1 MLTSGKAILSYGII
15 REDIFFVDSGHKLV
29 IQQWLYDILLFKV
42 YEFFGKPGIFLMTL
56 LLSLLF
62 IFFAVRAMRYYR
74 VDIRISITAVL
85 LVCIFSFGV
94 FTIRPGLVTMVLLL
108 IQICICERFKKSGN
122 PASLFLLPLLTLSEI
137 NLHSTMWIAHFI
149 FLLPYLVPV
158 PDKLKKHIKL
168 TDNHISIKKLAM
180 PLLCMAISL
189 FVNPYGLDGI
199 TILFKQGDISSLRIT
214 ELNSPKLTSI
224 YAIVFILVLVV
235 SAVLY
240 GKTTIHSN
248 NAFMLLGTS
257 LLMMLHLRN
266 LQMYSIGLIAIL
278 CDLLVLIPEAKLEKP
293 VKKYHAA
300 VAAVCTVL
308 CFIALG
314 ILLKI
319 NLPYYSFKDEPHD
332 NVHTPVRAV
341 KYLDEHAEKDARIY
355 TDFNGGSYIS
365 WNGYKIYFCSRTEGY
380 CKDGNGGFDL
390 VNEYNSIYSNKDTH
404 CIDIYKTFL
413 MRYDFDYLVVET
425 ENSMFPYLAES
436 DEYKAVL
443 YGNGYAVFMPEE

>member
-1 MLTSGKAILSYGII
+1 MRSSGP
-15 REDIFFVDSGHKLV
+15 DSGSKTR
-29 IQQWLYDILLFKV
+29 KA
-42 YEFFGKPGIFLMTL
+42 GKE
-56 LLSLLF
+56 
-62 IFFAVRAMRYYR
+62 
-74 VDIRISITAVL
+74 IS
-85 LVCIFSFGV
+85 
-94 FTIRPGLVTMVLLL
+94 
-108 IQICICERFKKSGN
+108 
-122 PASLFLLPLLTLSEI
+122 
-137 NLHSTMWIAHFI
+137 
-149 FLLPYLVPV
+149 
-158 PDKLKKHIKL
+158 
-168 TDNHISIKKLAM
+168 
-180 PLLCMAISL
+180 
-189 FVNPYGLDGI
+189 
-199 TILFKQGDISSLRIT
+199 
-214 ELNSPKLTSI
+214 
-224 YAIVFILVLVV
+224 
-235 SAVLY
+235 
-240 GKTTIHSN
+240 
-248 NAFMLLGTS
+248 
-257 LLMMLHLRN
+257 
-266 LQMYSIGLIAIL
+266 
-278 CDLLVLIPEAKLEKP
+278 
-293 VKKYHAA
+293 
-300 VAAVCTVL
+300 